1 MHYMSSGQ
9 KECCMTILRYG
20 EEYCQSVR
28 ECVVVDM
35 ARRDGVGRQL
45 MKQPAL
51 CVFHV
56 LARRSKRTCERFRA
70 SRDEGCLVGQGERH
84 IVGVELEAEPIARL
98 AKLQR
103 GRAEGAAEEGRRER
117 LRRDELL
124 DLLLLFRHG

>member
-1 MHYMSSGQ
+1 
-9 KECCMTILRYG
+9 MTSLRYG

-98 AKLQR
+98 ANPARQWQTRLPKVPPR
-103 GRAEGAAEEGRRER
+103 RAGASGSGGTNSSTSCSSSAMAN
-117 LRRDELL
+117 
-124 DLLLLFRHG
+124 